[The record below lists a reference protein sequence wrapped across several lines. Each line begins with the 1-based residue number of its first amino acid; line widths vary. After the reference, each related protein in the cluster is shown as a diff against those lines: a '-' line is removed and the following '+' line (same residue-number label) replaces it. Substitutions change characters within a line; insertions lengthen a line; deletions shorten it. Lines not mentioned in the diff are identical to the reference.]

1 MRQRNLGLV
10 ISASCLAVLTAC
22 SPSGSGAGTAGAA
35 AATQAAFT
43 GEWKVNGHIT
53 APWFAGDGF
62 APDPDPEILENT
74 LTITDKGSSGPA
86 ILTCEDAG
94 FTTKTVTLAE
104 MFDGKITDPYL
115 ASATLGVTQA
125 QTPVLIEGCSSGG
138 SEVEMS
144 FYQIAPETLLLA
156 LNDTVYQFGRPTA
169 DAPAA
174 PAPAAPAAPTVA
186 PAEAPK
192 PQ

>member
-1 MRQRNLGLV
+1 MRRWNLGLV
-10 ISASCLAVLTAC
+10 MTASCLALLAAC
-22 SPSGSGAGTAGAA
+22 GPSGGGAAAPGAG
-35 AATQAAFT
+35 AATQAAFV
-43 GEWKVNGHIT
+43 GKWKVTGHVT

-62 APDPDPEILENT
+62 APDPDPEILEKI

-86 ILTCEDAG
+86 ILACEDAG
-94 FTTKTVTLAE
+94 FTTKTATLAE
-104 MFDGKITDPYL
+104 MFDGKITDPYV
-115 ASATLGVTQA
+115 ASATLGVRQA

-138 SEVEMS
+138 SEIEMS

-169 DAPAA
+169 EQAAEPA
-174 PAPAAPAAPTVA
+174 PAPATA